1 MFSPF
6 EQVCVNGNLEIIK
19 LFFNSGKV
27 IINNRDVQGRTAL
40 HYTANMGNNP
50 EVIDLLI
57 KNGFDI
63 NIQDYEGK
71 TPLICAVM
79 NGKTDN
85 VKTLLK
91 YPQIDTNIKDNKQL
105 AAMDYVIGNDQNNQ
119 LTTALANASINVIQ
133 NNR

>member
-1 MFSPF
+1 MLSPF

-40 HYTANMGNNP
+40 HYTANMCNNP

-79 NGKTDN
+79 SKKTDN

-91 YPQIDTNIKDNKQL
+91 YPQIDTNIKDNTQF
-105 AAMDYVIGNDQNNQ
+105 AAMDYAIRYDQNNQ
-119 LTTALANASINVIQ
+119 LTTALANASINVVQ